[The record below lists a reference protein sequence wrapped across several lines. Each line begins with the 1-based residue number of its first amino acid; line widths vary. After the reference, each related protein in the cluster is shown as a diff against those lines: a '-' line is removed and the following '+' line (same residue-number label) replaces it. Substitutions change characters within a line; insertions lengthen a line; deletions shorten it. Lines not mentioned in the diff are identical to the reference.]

1 MAKNYR
7 LHIPKAL
14 SKKVVYSSVSLY
26 SENVEENKKFQSKI
40 STDSLIFIY

>member
-26 SENVEENKKFQSKI
+26 SDNVEENKKFQKN
-40 STDSLIFIY
+40 TAVKFQQTA